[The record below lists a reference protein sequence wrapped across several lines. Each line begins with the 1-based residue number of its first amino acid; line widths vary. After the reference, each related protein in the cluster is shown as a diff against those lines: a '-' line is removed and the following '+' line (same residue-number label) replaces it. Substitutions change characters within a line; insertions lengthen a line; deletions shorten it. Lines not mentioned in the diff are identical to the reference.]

1 MTPRAEFVLL
11 ATLAGALLSVLGY
24 LLATA
29 YAFGLSPADS
39 MRTALLWSPG
49 GALAA
54 FGGAWIASGWHRRA
68 VRNGGRWGA
77 LGLALRT
84 TAIALLLYPLAA
96 AFWLVFTGWLDQRFA
111 AAGLPLRELLNWLP
125 SVVLGASAVALLVG
139 ALPAFAI
146 VFMLGRRYLRRS
158 DAPAMGVA

>member
-11 ATLAGALLSVLGY
+11 VTLAGALLSVLGY

-146 VFMLGRRYLRRS
+146 VFLLGRRYLRRS
-158 DAPAMGVA
+158 GAPATGIA